1 MISCGFVWACIIET
15 KGLSLEQI
23 DELFAKV
30 DKAWNSPGFQPT
42 VNFTEV
48 QQLSESKRHNSLADL
63 EVIIVRRKSVA
74 QINSDE
80 LVDEKA

>member
-1 MISCGFVWACIIET
+1 MCIYET

-23 DELFAKV
+23 DEMFAKV
-30 DKAWNSPGFQPT
+30 ERAWNSPDFQPT

-63 EVIIVRRKSVA
+63 EVIVVRRKSTVA
-74 QINSDE
+74 NINSEE
-80 LVDEKA
+80 LADEKA